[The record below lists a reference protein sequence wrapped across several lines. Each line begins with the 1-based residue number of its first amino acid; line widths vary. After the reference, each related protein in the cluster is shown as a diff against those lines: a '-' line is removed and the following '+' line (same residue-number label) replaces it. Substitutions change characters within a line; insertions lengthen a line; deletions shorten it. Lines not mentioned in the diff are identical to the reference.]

1 MKISK
6 KTRRFLFKHKNINI
20 VLSTIAIIWIWRG
33 TWSITDLII
42 FNKFNFGEFL
52 GYFIPLSIA
61 YWYLL
66 WNDSKLTELLH
77 STHTE
82 VKEK

>member
-1 MKISK
+1 MFK
-6 KTRRFLFKHKNINI
+6 KLRRFLVKHKNINI
-20 VLSTIAIIWIWRG
+20 ILSTIAIIWIWRG
-33 TWSITDLII
+33 TWSITDII
-42 FNKFNFGEFL
+42 VFNKDHSEFL
-52 GYFIPLSIA
+52 GYFIPLIVA